1 MQIDNYK
8 LQIVNRLLL
17 VAAATGLLS
26 CGSSA
31 PTMARPVDYIPP
43 TVTLTSP
50 VSGTASGN
58 VTITAN
64 AHDDQR
70 MGSVKFFVDGQ
81 AYGPLDQVAPFT
93 TQWSSNAGGTY
104 TFGAT
109 AYDKAGNATA
119 ATPVSVTYL
128 P

>member
-1 MQIDNYK
+1 
-8 LQIVNRLLL
+8 
-17 VAAATGLLS
+17 
-26 CGSSA
+26 
-31 PTMARPVDYIPP
+31 MARPVDYVPP
-43 TVTLTSP
+43 TITLTSP
-50 VSGTASGN
+50 AAGATSGT

-64 AHDDQR
+64 AHDDQG
-70 MGSVKFFVDGQ
+70 MGSVKFLVNGQ
-81 AYGPLDQVAPFT
+81 PYGPLDQSAPFT
-93 TQWSSNAGGTY
+93 AQWSSNAGGMY